1 MTLKEFTTPIRVYWD
16 LPENREKG
24 DTSHIFNDTV
34 DGQRD
39 EAENMGCVPIFSRIC
54 NELIDIKGLNLN
66 LLDQG
71 TSISEE
77 CLGILEGLKNAH
89 MAISLTASASAL
101 DKQLP
106 GRLAALNVRTFFAI
120 AGSLDDLQSSLDIV
134 NRHRSAGLSF
144 GISFSV
150 NRSNYTDLPEVFTR
164 CLDSAMD
171 YLVIPMQRLME
182 EGECF
187 YITEKER
194 EGLELKLRGIDK
206 PERMKVIINDPFLWS
221 AFFHQA
227 QYPECGC
234 QAANSM
240 LYISRGFDVYPC
252 PAMPLKLGDLRK
264 TTLKEIISS
273 AEKSEL
279 RRLINTTPEG
289 CSDCKKL
296 PQCLGGCR
304 GRTYAVKGSVNG
316 PDPACS

>member
-1 MTLKEFTTPIRVYWD
+1 
-16 LPENREKG
+16 
-24 DTSHIFNDTV
+24 
-34 DGQRD
+34 
-39 EAENMGCVPIFSRIC
+39 MGSVPIFSRIC
-54 NELIDIKGLNLN
+54 KELIDIKILNLN

-71 TSISEE
+71 ASISEE
-77 CLGILEGLKNAH
+77 CLGILESLKDTH

-101 DKQLP
+101 DKQLIS
-106 GRLAALNVRTFFAI
+106 RLAVLNVRALFAV
-120 AGSLDDLQSSLDIV
+120 AGSLDDLRFPLDVIQ
-134 NRHRSAGLSF
+134 RHKSAGLSF

-150 NRSNYTDLPEVFTR
+150 NRDNYTDLPEVLTL
-164 CLDSAMD
+164 CLDSEMD

-187 YITEKER
+187 YITKKER
-194 EGLELKLRGIDK
+194 EGLELRLRGIDK

-221 AFFHQA
+221 VFFPEV

-240 LYISRGFDVYPC
+240 LYISRGLDVYPC

-264 TTLKEIISS
+264 TTLSEIISS
-273 AEKSEL
+273 AEKSEF

-289 CSDCKKL
+289 CRDCKKL

-304 GRTYAVKGSVNG
+304 GRTYALKGSANE
-316 PDPACS
+316 PDPACG